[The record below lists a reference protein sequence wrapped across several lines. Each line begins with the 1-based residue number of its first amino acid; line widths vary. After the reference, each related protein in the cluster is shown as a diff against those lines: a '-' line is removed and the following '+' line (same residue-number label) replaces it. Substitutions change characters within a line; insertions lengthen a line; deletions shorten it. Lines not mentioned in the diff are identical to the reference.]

1 MPEYKSIADVINSDD
16 ALKNI
21 REFVKKVDVVEK
33 FDAIFP
39 DLKKIAKAVKVEKNV
54 LFLSVENSVWRSE
67 LKFKQK
73 IMIDKINAHFNETII
88 KSVKFIG

>member
-1 MPEYKSIADVINSDD
+1 MPNYKSIAEVINNED

-21 REFVKKVDVVEK
+21 RELIRKADVIEEFNV
-33 FDAIFP
+33 IFP
-39 DLKKIAKAVKVEKNV
+39 DLKKIAKAVKIEKKV

-73 IMIDKINAHFNETII
+73 VIIDKINNHFNETII